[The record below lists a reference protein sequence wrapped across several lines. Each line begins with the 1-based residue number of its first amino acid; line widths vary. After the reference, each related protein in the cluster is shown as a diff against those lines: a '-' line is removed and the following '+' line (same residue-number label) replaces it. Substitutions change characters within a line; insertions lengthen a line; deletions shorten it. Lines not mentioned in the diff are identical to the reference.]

1 MKLSLIEQE
10 TIFNFNEG
18 EKTAGIYT
26 FNRSLL
32 KKLEALAEKYPEEVK
47 LERTSWGGLAAD
59 YIIPKSW
66 IKINPP
72 PKISEEQREARRANM
87 IKIKNMLQAPI
98 N

>member
-32 KKLEALAEKYPEEVK
+32 KKLEALAKKYPDEVK
-47 LERTSWGGLAAD
+47 LERTSWGGQAAD

-72 PKISEEQREARRANM
+72 RVMSEAEKELRRKI
-87 IKIKNMLQAPI
+87 LQEV
-98 N
+98 NKRKSNLT

>member
-32 KKLEALAEKYPEEVK
+32 KKLEALAKKYPDKVK

-66 IKINPP
+66 IKISAPRQ
-72 PKISEEQREARRANM
+72 ISEASIMAG
-87 IKIKNMLQAPI
+87 KNNLNKFNSERKSSQ
-98 N
+98 

>member
-32 KKLEALAEKYPEEVK
+32 KKLEALARKYPDEVK

-66 IKINPP
+66 IKISAPP
-72 PKISEEQREARRANM
+72 IISEATREARRSNL

>member
-32 KKLEALAEKYPEEVK
+32 KKLEALAEKYPEDVK

-72 PKISEEQREARRANM
+72 RAMSEAEKEMRRNL
-87 IKIKNMLQAPI
+87 IQQI
-98 N
+98 NDRKSILT

>member
-32 KKLEALAEKYPEEVK
+32 KKLEALAEKYPEDVK

-72 PKISEEQREARRANM
+72 RVMSEAEKELR
-87 IKIKNMLQAPI
+87 IKILQEV
-98 N
+98 NKRKSNLT

>member
-32 KKLEALAEKYPEEVK
+32 KKLAALAEKYPEDVK

-72 PKISEEQREARRANM
+72 RVMSEAEKEMRRNL
-87 IKIKNMLQAPI
+87 IQQI
-98 N
+98 NDRKSILT